1 MSWKGLPNI
10 KSRANTR
17 KTGQKPSQQLALKD
31 GKEVLGIC
39 EVVSGAIVHAAQKL
53 KEYLGFEDT
62 LTNLCPAPN
71 TLNEIFLIH
80 FVTFC
85 HEKGIDNWLTTT
97 KMTKH
102 QALLFGANWIWTFWA
117 SDKQIRL
124 QLAVQTPLQLSSLPP
139 VESEPCDPSN
149 PEPRAEGSF
158 SNRSRFD
165 KLEEFCNLIGEDCL
179 GLFIIF
185 GVPGKP
191 KDIRHT
197 VVLDSIKRET
207 VRGHLPGGTAVARFI
222 LETEDCVSIR
232 ELLGNCL
239 SKKDGLR
246 EVGKV
251 CISIL

>member
-1 MSWKGLPNI
+1 MGAEKM
-10 KSRANTR
+10 
-17 KTGQKPSQQLALKD
+17 GQKPSQELALKD
-31 GKEVLGIC
+31 SKEDLSIC

-53 KEYLGFEDT
+53 KEYLGFEDP
-62 LTNLCPAPN
+62 LSNLCPAPN

-85 HEKGIDNWLTTT
+85 QEKGVDGWLTTT
-97 KMTKH
+97 KMTEH
-102 QALLFGANWIWTFWA
+102 QAFLFGADWIWTFWG

-124 QLAVQTPLQLSSLPP
+124 QLAVQTLQMSSLPP
-139 VESEPCDPSN
+139 VESTPCDLSN
-149 PEPRAEGSF
+149 PDAKAEESSGK
-158 SNRSRFD
+158 RSRFD
-165 KLEEFCNLIGEDCL
+165 KLEEFCKLIGEDCL
-179 GLFIIF
+179 GLFLIF

-191 KDIRHT
+191 KDIRG
-197 VVLDSIKRET
+197 VVLDSVKSET
-207 VRGHLPGGTAVARFI
+207 GRGGLPGGKAVTRFV

-251 CISIL
+251 YISIL

>member
-1 MSWKGLPNI
+1 M
-10 KSRANTR
+10 
-17 KTGQKPSQQLALKD
+17 GQKASQQLALKD
-31 GKEVLGIC
+31 STEVLSIC
-39 EVVSGAIVHAAQKL
+39 EVVSEAIVHAAQKL
-53 KEYLGFEDT
+53 KEYLGFEYPQSK
-62 LTNLCPAPN
+62 LCPAAN

-80 FVTFC
+80 FITFC
-85 HEKGIDNWLTTT
+85 QEKGVDEWLTTT

-102 QALLFGANWIWTFWA
+102 QALLFGADWVWTFWG

-124 QLAVQTPLQLSSLPP
+124 QLAVQTLQMASLPP
-139 VESEPCDPSN
+139 VQSKPCDFPS
-149 PEPRAEGSF
+149 PESRVEES
-158 SNRSRFD
+158 SWKRSRFD

-191 KDIRHT
+191 KDIRG
-197 VVLDSIKRET
+197 VVLDSIKNKT
-207 VRGHLPGGTAVARFI
+207 VRSHLPGRKAVEQFV
-222 LETEDCVSIR
+222 LETEDCVSIK

-251 CISIL
+251 FISIL

>member
-1 MSWKGLPNI
+1 M
-10 KSRANTR
+10 
-17 KTGQKPSQQLALKD
+17 GQKPSQQLALKD
-31 GKEVLGIC
+31 SNEALSIC
-39 EVVSGAIVHAAQKL
+39 EVVTEAIIHAAEKL
-53 KEYLGFEDT
+53 KEYLGFEAPQS
-62 LTNLCPAPN
+62 NLCPASN

-85 HEKGIDNWLTTT
+85 QEKGVDGWLTTT

-102 QALLFGANWIWTFWA
+102 QALLFGADWVWTFWGA
-117 SDKQIRL
+117 DKQIRL
-124 QLAVQTPLQLSSLPP
+124 QLAVQTLQMSSLPP
-139 VESEPCDPSN
+139 LESKPCDLSN
-149 PEPRAEGSF
+149 PESRAEES
-158 SNRSRFD
+158 SRKRSRFD

-191 KDIRHT
+191 KDIRG
-197 VVLDSIKRET
+197 VVLDSVKRDT
-207 VRGHLPGGTAVARFI
+207 VRTHLPGGKAVARFV

-251 CISIL
+251 YISIL

>member
-1 MSWKGLPNI
+1 M
-10 KSRANTR
+10 
-17 KTGQKPSQQLALKD
+17 GQKPSQELPLTD
-31 GKEVLGIC
+31 SKEVLGVC
-39 EVVSGAIVHAAQKL
+39 EVVSGAIVHAAQKV
-53 KEYLGFEDT
+53 KEYLGFEDP
-62 LTNLCPAPN
+62 LSNLCPAPN

-85 HEKGIDNWLTTT
+85 QEKGVAEWLTTT

-102 QALLFGANWIWTFWA
+102 QALLFGADWIWTFWG

-124 QLAVQTPLQLSSLPP
+124 QLAVQTLQMSSLHT
-139 VESEPCDPSN
+139 VDPKPWDHSN
-149 PEPRAEGSF
+149 PESRIEES
-158 SNRSRFD
+158 SRKRSRFD

-191 KDIRHT
+191 KDIRG
-197 VVLDSIKRET
+197 VVLDSVKSET
-207 VRGHLPGGTAVARFI
+207 VRGHLPGGKAVVQFV
-222 LETEDCVSIR
+222 LETEDCVSVR
-232 ELLGNCL
+232 ELLGSCL

-251 CISIL
+251 YISIL

>member
-1 MSWKGLPNI
+1 M
-10 KSRANTR
+10 
-17 KTGQKPSQQLALKD
+17 GQKPSQQLALKD

-39 EVVSGAIVHAAQKL
+39 EVVSGAIVCAAQKL

-62 LTNLCPAPN
+62 LGNLCPAPN
-71 TLNEIFLIH
+71 SLNEIFLIH

-85 HEKGIDNWLTTT
+85 QEKGVDNWLTTT

-102 QALLFGANWIWTFWA
+102 QALLFGADWIWTFWG

-124 QLAVQTPLQLSSLPP
+124 QLAVQTLQMSSLPP
-139 VESEPCDPSN
+139 VESEPCDPSH
-149 PEPRAEGSF
+149 PESRAEGSF

-191 KDIRHT
+191 QDIRG

-207 VRGHLPGGTAVARFI
+207 VRGHLPGRTAVARFI

-232 ELLGNCL
+232 ELLGNC
-239 SKKDGLR
+239 
-246 EVGKV
+246 E
-251 CISIL
+251 

>member
-1 MSWKGLPNI
+1 M
-10 KSRANTR
+10 
-17 KTGQKPSQQLALKD
+17 GQKPSQQLALKD
-31 GKEVLGIC
+31 SNEALSIC
-39 EVVSGAIVHAAQKL
+39 EVVTEAIIHAAEKL
-53 KEYLGFEDT
+53 KEYLGFEAPQN
-62 LTNLCPAPN
+62 NLCPASN

-85 HEKGIDNWLTTT
+85 QEKGVDGWLTTT

-102 QALLFGANWIWTFWA
+102 QALLFGADWVWTFWGA
-117 SDKQIRL
+117 DKQIRL
-124 QLAVQTPLQLSSLPP
+124 QLAVQTLQMSSLPP
-139 VESEPCDPSN
+139 LESKPCDLSN
-149 PEPRAEGSF
+149 PESRAEES
-158 SNRSRFD
+158 SRKRSRFD

-191 KDIRHT
+191 KDIRG
-197 VVLDSIKRET
+197 VVLDSVKRDT
-207 VRGHLPGGTAVARFI
+207 VRSHLPGGKAVARFV
-222 LETEDCVSIR
+222 LETQDCVSIR

-251 CISIL
+251 YISIL

>member
-1 MSWKGLPNI
+1 M
-10 KSRANTR
+10 
-17 KTGQKPSQQLALKD
+17 GQKPSQQLALKD

-39 EVVSGAIVHAAQKL
+39 EVVSGAIVCAAQKL

-62 LTNLCPAPN
+62 LSNLCPAPN
-71 TLNEIFLIH
+71 TLNEIFLTH
-80 FVTFC
+80 FITFC
-85 HEKGIDNWLTTT
+85 QEKGVDSWLTTT

-102 QALLFGANWIWTFWA
+102 QALLFGADWIWTFWG
-117 SDKQIRL
+117 SDKQIKL
-124 QLAVQTPLQLSSLPP
+124 QLAVQTLQMSSLPP

-149 PEPRAEGSF
+149 PESRAEGSF

-191 KDIRHT
+191 KEIRG

-207 VRGHLPGGTAVARFI
+207 VRGRLPGGTAVARFI

-251 CISIL
+251 YISIL